1 MEKEVIIKITI
12 FVLSILIGYVIGRI
26 VSYYKNRI
34 QCVNCGGYNTYLGA
48 SGYGGEGGEYPHA
61 VKHWEGHMCKDCG
74 EGTSIKMSLIKIK
87 TKNEKRI
94 CQL

>member
-12 FVLSILIGYVIGRI
+12 FVLSILIGYIIGRI

-48 SGYGGEGGEYPHA
+48 SGYGGQGGICDFA
-61 VKHWEGHMCKDCG
+61 VKHWEAHTCKDCKKS
-74 EGTSIKMSLIKIK
+74 TSIKMDLIK
-87 TKNEKRI
+87 
-94 CQL
+94 